1 MGVWSSEGLDGY
13 ESTFTPMNARR
24 IVVLDAVCLFPLH
37 RVIGGL
43 RSLLW
48 FDRGAPQLPPEPG
61 LEARRA
67 RFLSLVRDFTQ
78 ASAVYNERLRQMAL
92 DSA

>member
-1 MGVWSSEGLDGY
+1 
-13 ESTFTPMNARR
+13 MNARR

-37 RVIGGL
+37 RLIGGL
-43 RSLLW
+43 RGLLW

-92 DSA
+92 DSV